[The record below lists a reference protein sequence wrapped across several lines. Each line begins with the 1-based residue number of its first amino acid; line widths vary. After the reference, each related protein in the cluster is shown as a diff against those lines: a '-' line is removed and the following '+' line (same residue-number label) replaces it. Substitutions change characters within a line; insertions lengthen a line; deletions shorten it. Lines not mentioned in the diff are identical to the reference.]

1 MDVHAGNIVHTSGGA
16 RLIDWEYAG
25 DGDVAL
31 ELAAVWTE
39 SDAARLTL
47 IREYARVAHID
58 ADALARQ
65 VRRWRPWVIMLM
77 AGWFEM
83 RFSSP
88 ETNNLLR
95 WQMMPGVSYKRKD
108 KRGECGSSHVGCEG
122 FELDAEE
129 REILAHPLV
138 GGLILFTR
146 NYHDP
151 AQLRELVRQIRA
163 ASRNHLVVAVDQEG
177 GRVQRFRDG
186 LPICR
191 QPSLS
196 PRCWD
201 GRGGKLAQDA
211 GWLMASEMIAMD
223 IDISFAPVLDVG
235 HISAAIGERSYHE
248 DPRIALAMATRFIDG
263 MHDAGMKTTGKHFPG
278 HGAVTADSHKETP
291 RDPRPEAEIRAKDMS
306 VFRSLITDN
315 KLDAIMPAHVIYS
328 DVDPRPAS
336 GSPHW
341 LKTVLRQELGFN
353 GVIFSDDLSMEG
365 AAIMGSYAERGQ
377 ASLDAGCDMILVCNN
392 RKGAVS
398 VLDNLSPI
406 NAERVTQLYH
416 KGSFSRQELM
426 DSARWK
432 TVNARLEDLNERW
445 QAHKA
450 SL

>member
-1 MDVHAGNIVHTSGGA
+1 MNMGPVMLDV
-16 RLIDWEYAG
+16 
-25 DGDVAL
+25 
-31 ELAAVWTE
+31 
-39 SDAARLTL
+39 
-47 IREYARVAHID
+47 
-58 ADALARQ
+58 Q
-65 VRRWRPWVIMLM
+65 
-77 AGWFEM
+77 
-83 RFSSP
+83 
-88 ETNNLLR
+88 
-95 WQMMPGVSYKRKD
+95 
-108 KRGECGSSHVGCEG
+108 G

-151 AQLRELVRQIRA
+151 EQLCELVRQIRR
-163 ASRNHLVVAVDQEG
+163 ASHHRLVVAVDQEG

-186 LPICR
+186 FTRLPAA
-191 QPSLS
+191 QSFAALNGLGEG
-196 PRCWD
+196 
-201 GRGGKLAQDA
+201 GRLAQEA

-223 IDISFAPVLDVG
+223 IDISFAPVLDIG

-248 DPRIALAMATRFIDG
+248 DPAKALQIATHFIDG
-263 MHDAGMKTTGKHFPG
+263 MHSAGMKTTGKHFPG

-291 RDPRPEAEIRAKDMS
+291 RDPRLQGEIRAHDMS
-306 VFRSLITDN
+306 IFRRLIEQN

-328 DVDPRPAS
+328 DADPRPAS
-336 GSPHW
+336 GSPYW
-341 LKTVLRQELGFN
+341 LQTVLRGELGFD

-406 NAERVTQLYH
+406 NAQRVTQLYH

-432 TVNARLEDLNERW
+432 KANKELEQLNARW
-445 QAHKA
+445 QEHKEAH
-450 SL
+450 